1 MSPRE
6 ERSMSIKSLLV
17 KQMQGGNAWGGR
29 PARRLRAGSG
39 TGCLAVARQRKDE
52 QGAGEMGVFGQVPE
66 AADCAQAIG
75 GFPQPGRHA
84 DAGPAADARVDADIL
99 LAFEQIGED
108 VANNAGGGL
117 ELPKLLAVLDAD

>member
-1 MSPRE
+1 MITQE

-52 QGAGEMGVFGQVPE
+52 QGAAETGVLGQAPVP
-66 AADCAQAIG
+66 AACARAIG
-75 GFPQPGRHA
+75 GFLQPARHA

-108 VANNAGGGL
+108 VANDAGGGL
-117 ELPKLLAVLDAD
+117 ELPKLLAV

>member
-1 MSPRE
+1 MITQE

-52 QGAGEMGVFGQVPE
+52 QGAAEIGVLGQVPLPPDAPE
-66 AADCAQAIG
+66 PIG
-75 GFPQPGRHA
+75 GFPQPGRHPN
-84 DAGPAADARVDADIL
+84 AGPAADARVDADIL
-99 LAFEQIGED
+99 LAFEQI
-108 VANNAGGGL
+108 
-117 ELPKLLAVLDAD
+117 